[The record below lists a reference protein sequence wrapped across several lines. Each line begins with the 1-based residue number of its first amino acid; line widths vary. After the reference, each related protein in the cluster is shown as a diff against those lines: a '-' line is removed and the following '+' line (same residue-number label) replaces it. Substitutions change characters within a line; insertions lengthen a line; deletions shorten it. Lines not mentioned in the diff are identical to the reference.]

1 MKTKVIFN
9 IEKDVLVEFDEFC
22 KEKGKTRTAMMMDL
36 IKDCIRL
43 RNSQPNKLVKA
54 SVTRTLNDGS
64 KLPEKLLLDLG
75 MAYDSRID
83 KGENVW
89 GELTNGELVNIL
101 KTMIPKNTGDTDE
114 ELKAD
119 MLSLRE
125 ATKKLPSIEDI
136 TLNLRELKGE
146 IDRLNNEIMLIN
158 ATAEVYKRRCK
169 KEDPDFAQSIAD
181 YIRKV
186 EKILYEYAD
195 TSFWY
200 GKDIRPFDLSA
211 LYRGVAISG
220 RSFND

>member
-9 IEKDVLVEFDEFC
+9 IEKDLLKEFDEFC
-22 KEKGKTRTAMMMDL
+22 KEKSKTRTQAMTDL

-43 RNSQPNKLVKA
+43 RNTQPNKFVKA
-54 SVTRTLNDGS
+54 SVARTLNDGS

-83 KGENVW
+83 NGENVW
-89 GELTNGELVNIL
+89 GELTNGELINIL
-101 KTMIPKNTGDTDE
+101 KTMIPKSTVDLDE

-119 MLSLRE
+119 MLSLKE
-125 ATKKLPSIEDI
+125 ATKKLPQIDDI

-146 IDRLNNEIMLIN
+146 IERLEKEILLIN

-169 KEDPDFAQSIAD
+169 AEDPDYAQSIAD
-181 YIRKV
+181 YVRKV

-195 TSFWY
+195 VCYWY
-200 GKDIRPFDLSA
+200 GKDMKPFDLSA